1 MKYKDVYACPVVHW
15 STVHLRNAA
24 PEYLLRRLK
33 ADIRFVTKHQPRF
46 QYWYAAFLSTSVAA
60 MFPDG
65 LDDLL
70 TLDRSRPATVEA
82 ANVDAAF
89 LLLEYFGPNTSLMR
103 TALAIVLWITNAR
116 RTTLNVASRYCADD
130 AHFDEHLTYFLNVRR
145 CRTLKQD
152 LRL

>member
-1 MKYKDVYACPVVHW
+1 VKYKDIYACPVVHW

-33 ADIRFVTKHQPRF
+33 ADITFVTKRQPR
-46 QYWYAAFLSTSVAA
+46 WLHWSPAFLRRAVSA

-65 LDDLL
+65 LGDLVS
-70 TLDRSRPATVEA
+70 LDRSRPAAVEA

-89 LLLEYFGPNTSLMR
+89 LLLDYFGPNTALMR
-103 TALAIVLWITNAR
+103 SALAVVLWITNAR
-116 RTTLNVASRYCADD
+116 RTTLNVAARYCGDD
-130 AHFDEHLTYFLNVRR
+130 PDIDKHLIYFLNLRR
-145 CRTLKQD
+145 CQRFKKD